1 VPLCHGNPDPTDLHL
16 LIAPARPPRVT
27 RSTGDG
33 APAYSGD
40 IVTTTGTTTPGPA
53 ERPRAHPRLELDV
66 YVDYT
71 GSEVLLFHKVQNI
84 SLGGICIQSEG
95 VEDVGTVVDLVLNF
109 PDLDASLAVQ
119 GEVVWAN
126 RERPMDMGIRYTDL
140 DNERRDTLRKYMT
153 LVQAK
158 KNDG

>member
-1 VPLCHGNPDPTDLHL
+1 VKT
-16 LIAPARPPRVT
+16 
-27 RSTGDG
+27 
-33 APAYSGD
+33 
-40 IVTTTGTTTPGPA
+40 IVTTTVTRTGSA
-53 ERPRAHPRLELDV
+53 ERPRAFPRLELDV

-95 VEDVGTVVDLVLNF
+95 VEDVGTVVELVLNF

-126 RERPMDMGIRYTDL
+126 RERPMDMGVRFTDL
-140 DNERRDTLRKYMT
+140 DNERRDTLRKYLA

-158 KNDG
+158 KSEG